1 MGNNY
6 RGLKIKCFVSL
17 LGVLIIIFMIAAS
30 ALSHGPKGH
39 SEGDFTAFQAVKKG
53 VALYDKL
60 VASSKLGERWET
72 DLVNIEVSTRGTSS
86 KKEFV
91 VKFIRSTSD
100 PRAVFIFF
108 SGNGEYNGSNFIG
121 K

>member
-1 MGNNY
+1 MIGLSRGIKFNY
-6 RGLKIKCFVSL
+6 VVCL
-17 LGVLIIIFMIAAS
+17 LGMIIIVTAIATP

-39 SEGDFTAFQAVKKG
+39 SEGIFTVFQAVKKS

-60 VASSKLGERWET
+60 VVSGKMAESWET
-72 DLVNIEVSTRGTSS
+72 DLVTIEVTNRGAES

-108 SGNGEYNGSNFIG
+108 SGNGEYKGSNFTG

>member
-1 MGNNY
+1 MVNNY
-6 RGLKIKCFVSL
+6 RDLKSKYFFTP
-17 LGVLIIIFMIAAS
+17 LGVLIIIFLITAS

-60 VASSKLGERWET
+60 VAGGKLGESWET
-72 DLVNIEVSTRGTSS
+72 DLVNIEVSTSGVGS

-91 VKFIRSTSD
+91 VTFIRTRSE

-108 SGNGEYNGSNFIG
+108 SGNGEYKGSNFTG